1 MPSLLA
7 PLVGLIGQITPA
19 ISLDGAV
26 RYIHDHERVSWR
38 PTTVATSRSVEPVD
52 NTDVDVL
59 RSARHGANTADEE
72 LLDGGSDV
80 FMLVAAMRGVSAGR
94 SRLPAN

>member
-19 ISLDGAV
+19 ISLGGAV

-38 PTTVATSRSVEPVD
+38 PTTIATSCSIEPVD

-59 RSARHGANTADEE
+59 RPARHGANTADEE
-72 LLDGGSDV
+72 LLDGGFAVSV
-80 FMLVAAMRGVSAGR
+80 SIAKVAASE
-94 SRLPAN
+94 